1 MDLAELPPL
10 DGWVPIRIAW
20 NETPPLVDWC
30 YLGKRRFREPFFE
43 TTIEAC
49 LRHPFNL
56 LFRHQLPLDSLVEW
70 QKIRPGL
77 KPSGFIFHMSR
88 CGSTLIAQM
97 LAALPQNI
105 VISEAAPMDDVLRV
119 KRHDV
124 AEPQQVA
131 SLSGLLSALGRP
143 RNGDEK
149 QFFVKFDTWHIFNL
163 PLIRRAFPDVPWIF
177 LYRDPAEVIVSQL
190 RERAV
195 HLLPGVVDLGLP
207 GLDFASTAHLPPEE
221 HIARALACICTAGLE
236 QLRSGGGR
244 AVNYTELPEAVCTS
258 LRDYFRLDC
267 TAADLDQ
274 MRNVT
279 QFDAKNPSL
288 FFSKNPANKSK
299 EVPPLVRE
307 MSARWI
313 EPVYAELEALR
324 KAQAQP
330 QLKTAS

>member
-1 MDLAELPPL
+1 MDIAELPPL

-20 NETPPLVDWC
+20 KEAPPLVDWC
-30 YLGKRRFREPFFE
+30 YLGQRRFRESFFE
-43 TTIEAC
+43 ATIETC
-49 LRHPFNL
+49 LRDPFNL

-70 QKIRPGL
+70 QNIRPGL

-105 VISEAAPMDDVLRV
+105 VISEAAPIDVVLRI
-119 KRHDV
+119 KGQDA
-124 AEPQQVA
+124 AEQQQVA
-131 SLSGLLSALGRP
+131 WLRGLLSALGQP
-143 RNGDEK
+143 RNGEN
-149 QFFVKFDTWHIFNL
+149 QFFVKFDAWHIFNL

-177 LYRDPAEVIVSQL
+177 LYRDPVDVMVSQL
-190 RERAV
+190 KERAV
-195 HLLPGVVDLGLP
+195 HLVPGLVELGLP
-207 GLDFASTAHLPPEE
+207 GLDVTSTAHMPPEE
-221 HIARALACICTAGLE
+221 YCARALACICNAGLE
-236 QLRSGGGR
+236 QLRTGGGR
-244 AVNYTELPEAVCTS
+244 AVNYSELPDVVCTS
-258 LRDYFRLDC
+258 LKDYFRLDC

-288 FFSKNPANKSK
+288 FFEKKSANKNK
-299 EVPPLVRE
+299 EAPPLVRE

-313 EPVYAELEALR
+313 EPVYAELESLR